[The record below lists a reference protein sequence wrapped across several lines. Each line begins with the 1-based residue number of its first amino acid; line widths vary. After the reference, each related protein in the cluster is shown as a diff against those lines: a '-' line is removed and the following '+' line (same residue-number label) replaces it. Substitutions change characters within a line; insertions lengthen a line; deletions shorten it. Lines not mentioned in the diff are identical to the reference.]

1 MPGTEKPGR
10 LQFMG
15 LGKKSDMTER
25 LSAHALTHA
34 KCTIY
39 NFVIIDTNYLTSNF
53 RALYCI
59 YKRYT
64 EAVNMES
71 NTYFPKLF
79 KIMRYTV
86 KF

>member
-34 KCTIY
+34 KCIIY

-53 RALYCI
+53 RAL
-59 YKRYT
+59 
-64 EAVNMES
+64 
-71 NTYFPKLF
+71 
-79 KIMRYTV
+79 
-86 KF
+86 